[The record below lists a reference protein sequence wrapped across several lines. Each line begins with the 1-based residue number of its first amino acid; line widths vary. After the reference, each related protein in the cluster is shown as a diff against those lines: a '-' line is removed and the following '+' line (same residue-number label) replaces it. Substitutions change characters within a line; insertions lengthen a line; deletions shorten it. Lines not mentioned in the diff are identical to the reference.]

1 MCVDLIMQNHR
12 FDITMPCWGDR
23 YRDVLLNAS
32 LPLQLAKGNLQD
44 FPWVDQSKYIFY
56 TTFKDAE
63 IIKKHQAYH
72 LLKDIINTEFVYI
85 DNFINSNQYK
95 SKWSLFRHCHKSIAN
110 AADARDAA
118 VFYIQPD
125 MLIAPNSLTRAA
137 EYVVYKNKSAVFTT
151 GIRGCEEKIVTELR
165 TNYKKDNYVAIDITN
180 RQLIELLL
188 KHPHPETLTWTWG
201 DKNYLKIP
209 TYVLFNIQH
218 EGLLAYAYILHP
230 FLVKPEH
237 KFVEFGKIIDQSYI
251 LAACP
256 DVTKHY
262 ICQDSDEIAFI
273 EISPEHMDIPG
284 IPPEIKDLDPI
295 TAMAYRGETDYNYIH
310 RQMVNYPLKMHS
322 TDLTPE
328 KWQPY
333 ENFGNMTIN
342 QIQQIWDMNGF
353 ELFKKHPIV
362 LGQRLFKKMSD
373 SQNKLLRYVYKLL
386 RYFVVI
392 SANYNKKTF
401 YYNLLVR
408 IYSLLNKNIITKSM
422 LYPLVKFRK
431 IIILK
436 YQKIK

>member
-1 MCVDLIMQNHR
+1 MDLKMQKYR

-32 LPLQLAKGNLQD
+32 LPLQLAKGNLLD
-44 FPWVDQSKYIFY
+44 FPWIDESKYIFY
-56 TTFKDAE
+56 TTYKDAD
-63 IIKKHQAYH
+63 IIKQHPTYH
-72 LLKDIINTEFVYI
+72 LLKDTIKTEFIYI
-85 DNFINSNQYK
+85 DSFLNSNQYK
-95 SKWSLFRHCHKSIAN
+95 TKWSLFRHCHKSIAN
-110 AADARDAA
+110 AADTRDAA

-137 EYVVYKNKSAVFTT
+137 EYIVHENKSAIFTT
-151 GIRGCEEKIVTELR
+151 GVRGCEEKIIADLHK
-165 TNYKKDNYVAIDITN
+165 NYKKENNVVIDINN
-180 RQLIELLL
+180 RQLMSLLL
-188 KHPHPETLTWTWG
+188 THPHPETSTWTWG
-201 DKNYLKIP
+201 HDHYLKIP

-230 FLVKPEH
+230 FLIKPEH

-262 ICQDSDEIAFI
+262 ICQDTDEIAFI

-310 RQMVNYPLKMHS
+310 RQMVNFPIKIHCS
-322 TDLTPE
+322 DITPE

-333 ENFGNMTIN
+333 EDFGKKTTK
-342 QIQQIWDMNGF
+342 QIQKIWDMNSL
-353 ELFKKHPIV
+353 ELYKRYPEV

-373 SQNKLLRYVYKLL
+373 STNRFTKYFYKIL

-392 SANYNKKTF
+392 SANYNKKNF
-401 YYNLLVR
+401 YYHLLIR
-408 IYSLLNKNIITKSM
+408 TYSMLNKNIITKSLM
-422 LYPLVKFRK
+422 YPLVKSRK
-431 IIILK
+431 ILMLK
-436 YQKIK
+436 LQKGK